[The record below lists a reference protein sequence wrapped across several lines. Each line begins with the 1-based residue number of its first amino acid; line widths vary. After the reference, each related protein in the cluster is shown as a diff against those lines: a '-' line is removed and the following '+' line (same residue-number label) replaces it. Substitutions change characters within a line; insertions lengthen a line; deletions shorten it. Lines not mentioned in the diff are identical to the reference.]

1 MQVATAKKSDIIN
14 SALRIGV
21 SIKKNST
28 REHKAHVT
36 EVIKSEKI

>member
-21 SIKKNST
+21 SIKKIVLEST
-28 REHKAHVT
+28 KLM
-36 EVIKSEKI
+36 